1 MGRVSTCQK
10 NCNTIDL
17 RRAQVN
23 NDLSWIRANGIHA
36 KALSEE
42 NLKIPIRKWKF
53 KVHFENHIQ
62 MPQGAMS

>member
-1 MGRVSTCQK
+1 MPSAKWRPFSLGLKYGNRG
-10 NCNTIDL
+10 
-17 RRAQVN
+17 N
-23 NDLSWIRANGIHA
+23 NDLSWTRANGIHA

>member
-1 MGRVSTCQK
+1 MR
-10 NCNTIDL
+10 I
-17 RRAQVN
+17 
-23 NDLSWIRANGIHA
+23 

-53 KVHFENHIQ
+53 KVHFEYQIQ

>member
-17 RRAQVN
+17 RGAQVN